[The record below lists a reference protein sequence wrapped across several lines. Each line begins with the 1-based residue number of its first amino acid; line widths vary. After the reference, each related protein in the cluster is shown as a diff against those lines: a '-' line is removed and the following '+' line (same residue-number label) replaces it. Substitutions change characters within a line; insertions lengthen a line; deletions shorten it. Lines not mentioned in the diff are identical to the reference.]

1 MQTHSS
7 DAHLDGL
14 GIRRENVRTLL
25 LLPIVYVAWASRR
38 RDLAALDALL
48 EAAAER
54 LHLDS
59 ECLRLAQGW
68 LRREPEMPQL
78 IAGLERLEELSRAPD
93 EPSFG
98 DSDLLGAVVW
108 ASSAAQLDRESSGLG
123 QGPVSTGARRAI
135 RELEAYLGVDIGD
148 LWADVLAELGEEL
161 PRSGNRLP
169 PRFHMAPESSRSM
182 LTGNVVPTL
191 ADLTPSPETITFE
204 HAGPASIPFPLMR
217 RAAS

>member
-1 MQTHSS
+1 MQTQSS
-7 DAHLDGL
+7 DAHLDSL
-14 GIRRENVRTLL
+14 GIRRENARTLL

-38 RDLAALDALL
+38 RDLAALEALL
-48 EAAAER
+48 ESAAER
-54 LHLDS
+54 AHLDG
-59 ECLRLAQGW
+59 ECLRLAQSW
-68 LRREPEMPQL
+68 LRREPEMSQL
-78 IAGLERLEELSRAPD
+78 LAGLQRLEELTRAPD
-93 EPSFG
+93 VPLFAS
-98 DSDLLGAVVW
+98 SDLLGAVVW

-123 QGPVSTGARRAI
+123 QGPVSSGARRAI
-135 RELEAYLGVDIGD
+135 RELEACLGVDIGD

-182 LTGNVVPTL
+182 LMGNVVPTL

>member
-1 MQTHSS
+1 MQSDSS
-7 DAHLDGL
+7 NTHLDAL
-14 GIRRENVRTLL
+14 GIHRGNVRALL
-25 LLPIVYVAWASRR
+25 LLPIVHVAWSSRR

-48 EAAAER
+48 EASAER
-54 LHLDS
+54 AHLDAD
-59 ECLRLAQGW
+59 CLRLAQSW
-68 LRREPEMPQL
+68 LRREPAPEQL
-78 IAGLERLEELSRAPD
+78 MAGLDRLEQLSRAPD
-93 EPSFG
+93 EPLFG
-98 DSDLLGAVVW
+98 ATDLLTAVVW
-108 ASSAAQLDRESSGLG
+108 ASSAAQLDRESFGLG

-135 RELEAYLGVDIGD
+135 RELEACLGVDIGD

-169 PRFHMAPESSRSM
+169 PRFQMAPDSTRS
-182 LTGNVVPTL
+182 LPAANGVPTL